1 MNNKIKILGL
11 SAFIAT
17 GMVPLGATQ
26 IFANEINPTQ
36 VEERNLDIDED
47 YDIDDNLEDV
57 DENEEIDD
65 SEIIPINDYV
75 EDYQSD
81 NNQESQDNSEDIDE
95 NEDQGGDDSQTT
107 PIKDYA
113 EGYQPDNNQEQKDNQ
128 EDINEN
134 KDRDS
139 NGEQDSE
146 DNNED
151 ELLIGQPKSNDT
163 PKTSDAGVGGYIGVI
178 IASIGGLFAVI
189 RKMI

>member
-1 MNNKIKILGL
+1 MKNKIKILGL

-17 GMVPLGATQ
+17 GMVPLGSTQ

-47 YDIDDNLEDV
+47 YDIDDNLEDI

-75 EDYQSD
+75 EDDQSD
-81 NNQESQDNSEDIDE
+81 NNQKDQDNS
-95 NEDQGGDDSQTT
+95 
-107 PIKDYA
+107 
-113 EGYQPDNNQEQKDNQ
+113 

>member
-1 MNNKIKILGL
+1 MKNKIKILGL

-17 GMVPLGATQ
+17 GMVPLGSTQ

-36 VEERNLDIDED
+36 VEERNLDIEED

-57 DENEEIDD
+57 DENEDIDD

-75 EDYQSD
+75 EDDQSD
-81 NNQESQDNSEDIDE
+81 NNQKDQDNL
-95 NEDQGGDDSQTT
+95 
-107 PIKDYA
+107 
-113 EGYQPDNNQEQKDNQ
+113 

>member
-1 MNNKIKILGL
+1 MKNKIKILGL

-17 GMVPLGATQ
+17 GMVPLGSTQ
-26 IFANEINPTQ
+26 IFANEVNPTQ
-36 VEERNLDIDED
+36 VEERNLDIEED

-57 DENEEIDD
+57 DENEDIDD

-75 EDYQSD
+75 EDDQSD
-81 NNQESQDNSEDIDE
+81 NNQKDQDNS
-95 NEDQGGDDSQTT
+95 
-107 PIKDYA
+107 
-113 EGYQPDNNQEQKDNQ
+113 

>member
-11 SAFIAT
+11 SEFIAT
-17 GMVPLGATQ
+17 GMVPLGSTQ

-36 VEERNLDIDED
+36 VEERNLDIEED

-57 DENEEIDD
+57 DENEDIDD

-75 EDYQSD
+75 EDDQSD
-81 NNQESQDNSEDIDE
+81 NNQKDQDNS
-95 NEDQGGDDSQTT
+95 
-107 PIKDYA
+107 
-113 EGYQPDNNQEQKDNQ
+113 

>member
-1 MNNKIKILGL
+1 MKNKIKILGL

-17 GMVPLGATQ
+17 GMVPLGSTQ
-26 IFANEINPTQ
+26 IFANEINPIQ
-36 VEERNLDIDED
+36 VEERNLDIEED

-57 DENEEIDD
+57 DENEDIDD

-81 NNQESQDNSEDIDE
+81 NNQKDQDNS
-95 NEDQGGDDSQTT
+95 
-107 PIKDYA
+107 
-113 EGYQPDNNQEQKDNQ
+113 

-139 NGEQDSE
+139 NEEQDSE
-146 DNNED
+146 NNNED

>member
-1 MNNKIKILGL
+1 MKNKIKILGL

-17 GMVPLGATQ
+17 GMVPLGSTQ

-36 VEERNLDIDED
+36 VEERNLDIEED

-57 DENEEIDD
+57 DENEDIDD

-75 EDYQSD
+75 EDDQSD
-81 NNQESQDNSEDIDE
+81 NNQKDQDNSEDI
-95 NEDQGGDDSQTT
+95 
-107 PIKDYA
+107 
-113 EGYQPDNNQEQKDNQ
+113 
-128 EDINEN
+128 NEN
-134 KDRDS
+134 NDRDS

>member
-1 MNNKIKILGL
+1 MKNKIKILGL

-17 GMVPLGATQ
+17 GMVPLGSTQ

-36 VEERNLDIDED
+36 VEERNLDIEED

-57 DENEEIDD
+57 DENEDIDD

-75 EDYQSD
+75 EDDQSD
-81 NNQESQDNSEDIDE
+81 NNQKDQDNS
-95 NEDQGGDDSQTT
+95 
-107 PIKDYA
+107 
-113 EGYQPDNNQEQKDNQ
+113 

-151 ELLIGQPKSNDT
+151 ELLIGQPKSNDP

>member
-95 NEDQGGDDSQTT
+95 NEDEGVDDSQTT

-128 EDINEN
+128 
-134 KDRDS
+134 
-139 NGEQDSE
+139 
-146 DNNED
+146 ED

-178 IASIGGLFAVI
+178 IASIGGLFAAI

>member
-1 MNNKIKILGL
+1 MKNKIKILGL

-17 GMVPLGATQ
+17 GMVPLGSTQ

-36 VEERNLDIDED
+36 VEERNLDIEED

-57 DENEEIDD
+57 DENEDIDD

-81 NNQESQDNSEDIDE
+81 NNQEDQDNS
-95 NEDQGGDDSQTT
+95 
-107 PIKDYA
+107 
-113 EGYQPDNNQEQKDNQ
+113 

-146 DNNED
+146 DNNKD

-178 IASIGGLFAVI
+178 IASICGLFAVI

>member
-17 GMVPLGATQ
+17 GMVPLGSTQ

-36 VEERNLDIDED
+36 VEERNLDIEED

-57 DENEEIDD
+57 DENEDIDD

-75 EDYQSD
+75 EDDQSD
-81 NNQESQDNSEDIDE
+81 NNQESQDNS
-95 NEDQGGDDSQTT
+95 
-107 PIKDYA
+107 
-113 EGYQPDNNQEQKDNQ
+113 

>member
-81 NNQESQDNSEDIDE
+81 NNQE
-95 NEDQGGDDSQTT
+95 
-107 PIKDYA
+107 
-113 EGYQPDNNQEQKDNQ
+113 QKDNQ

>member
-1 MNNKIKILGL
+1 MKNKIKILGL

-17 GMVPLGATQ
+17 SMVPLGSTQ

-36 VEERNLDIDED
+36 VEERNLDIEED

-57 DENEEIDD
+57 DENEDIDD

-75 EDYQSD
+75 EDDQSD
-81 NNQESQDNSEDIDE
+81 NNQKDQDNS
-95 NEDQGGDDSQTT
+95 
-107 PIKDYA
+107 
-113 EGYQPDNNQEQKDNQ
+113 

>member
-1 MNNKIKILGL
+1 MKNKIKILGL

-47 YDIDDNLEDV
+47 YDTDDNIEDV

-81 NNQESQDNSEDIDE
+81 NNQE
-95 NEDQGGDDSQTT
+95 
-107 PIKDYA
+107 
-113 EGYQPDNNQEQKDNQ
+113 QKDNQ
-128 EDINEN
+128 
-134 KDRDS
+134 
-139 NGEQDSE
+139 
-146 DNNED
+146 ED

>member
-1 MNNKIKILGL
+1 MKNKIKILGL

-17 GMVPLGATQ
+17 GMVPLGSTQ

-47 YDIDDNLEDV
+47 YDTDDNLEDV
-57 DENEEIDD
+57 DENEDIDD

-81 NNQESQDNSEDIDE
+81 NNQE
-95 NEDQGGDDSQTT
+95 
-107 PIKDYA
+107 
-113 EGYQPDNNQEQKDNQ
+113 QKDNQ
-128 EDINEN
+128 
-134 KDRDS
+134 
-139 NGEQDSE
+139 
-146 DNNED
+146 ED

>member
-47 YDIDDNLEDV
+47 YDTDDNLEDV

-95 NEDQGGDDSQTT
+95 NED
-107 PIKDYA
+107 
-113 EGYQPDNNQEQKDNQ
+113 
-128 EDINEN
+128 
-134 KDRDS
+134 
-139 NGEQDSE
+139 
-146 DNNED
+146 

>member
-17 GMVPLGATQ
+17 GMVPLGSTQ

-36 VEERNLDIDED
+36 VEERNLDIEED
-47 YDIDDNLEDV
+47 YDIDDNLEDI

-75 EDYQSD
+75 EDDQSD
-81 NNQESQDNSEDIDE
+81 NNQKDQDNS
-95 NEDQGGDDSQTT
+95 
-107 PIKDYA
+107 
-113 EGYQPDNNQEQKDNQ
+113 

>member
-47 YDIDDNLEDV
+47 YDTDDNLEDV

-95 NEDQGGDDSQTT
+95 NE
-107 PIKDYA
+107 
-113 EGYQPDNNQEQKDNQ
+113 
-128 EDINEN
+128 EDIGNHSMIDEEIDEPTQEFPIQNYRRSRN
-134 KDRDS
+134 K
-139 NGEQDSE
+139 
-146 DNNED
+146 
-151 ELLIGQPKSNDT
+151 K
-163 PKTSDAGVGGYIGVI
+163 
-178 IASIGGLFAVI
+178 
-189 RKMI
+189 

>member
-11 SAFIAT
+11 SAFIAI

-95 NEDQGGDDSQTT
+95 NED
-107 PIKDYA
+107 
-113 EGYQPDNNQEQKDNQ
+113 
-128 EDINEN
+128 
-134 KDRDS
+134 
-139 NGEQDSE
+139 
-146 DNNED
+146 

>member
-81 NNQESQDNSEDIDE
+81 NNQESQDNSEDVDE
-95 NEDQGGDDSQTT
+95 NEEIDDSEII
-107 PIKDYA
+107 PINDYV

-128 EDINEN
+128 
-134 KDRDS
+134 
-139 NGEQDSE
+139 
-146 DNNED
+146 ED

>member
-75 EDYQSD
+75 EDDQSD
-81 NNQESQDNSEDIDE
+81 NNQEGQDNSEDIDE
-95 NEDQGGDDSQTT
+95 NEDEGVDDSQTT

-128 EDINEN
+128 
-134 KDRDS
+134 
-139 NGEQDSE
+139 
-146 DNNED
+146 ED

>member
-1 MNNKIKILGL
+1 MNNKIKILVL

-57 DENEEIDD
+57 DENEDIDD

-75 EDYQSD
+75 EDDQSD
-81 NNQESQDNSEDIDE
+81 NNQEGQDNS
-95 NEDQGGDDSQTT
+95 
-107 PIKDYA
+107 
-113 EGYQPDNNQEQKDNQ
+113 

>member
-75 EDYQSD
+75 EDDQSD
-81 NNQESQDNSEDIDE
+81 NNQKDQDNSEDIDE
-95 NEDQGGDDSQTT
+95 NEDQGVDDSQTT

-128 EDINEN
+128 ED
-134 KDRDS
+134 
-139 NGEQDSE
+139 
-146 DNNED
+146 

-163 PKTSDAGVGGYIGVI
+163 PKTSDAGVGGYIVTM
-178 IASIGGLFAVI
+178 AAVVGGLFVLI
-189 RKMI
+189 RKMV

>member
-17 GMVPLGATQ
+17 GMVPLGSTQ

-36 VEERNLDIDED
+36 VEERNLDIEED

-57 DENEEIDD
+57 DENEDIDD

-75 EDYQSD
+75 EDDQSD
-81 NNQESQDNSEDIDE
+81 NNQEGQDNSEDIDE
-95 NEDQGGDDSQTT
+95 NE
-107 PIKDYA
+107 
-113 EGYQPDNNQEQKDNQ
+113 
-128 EDINEN
+128 
-134 KDRDS
+134 DRDS

>member
-36 VEERNLDIDED
+36 VEERNLDIEED

-57 DENEEIDD
+57 DENEDIDD

-75 EDYQSD
+75 EDDQSD
-81 NNQESQDNSEDIDE
+81 NNQKDQDNS
-95 NEDQGGDDSQTT
+95 
-107 PIKDYA
+107 
-113 EGYQPDNNQEQKDNQ
+113 

-189 RKMI
+189 RKII

>member
-1 MNNKIKILGL
+1 MKNKIKILGL

-17 GMVPLGATQ
+17 GMVPLGSTQ

-36 VEERNLDIDED
+36 VEERNLDIEED
-47 YDIDDNLEDV
+47 YDTDDNLEDV

-95 NEDQGGDDSQTT
+95 NED
-107 PIKDYA
+107 
-113 EGYQPDNNQEQKDNQ
+113 
-128 EDINEN
+128 
-134 KDRDS
+134 RDS

-163 PKTSDAGVGGYIGVI
+163 PKTSDSGVGGYIGVI

>member
-81 NNQESQDNSEDIDE
+81 NNQE
-95 NEDQGGDDSQTT
+95 
-107 PIKDYA
+107 
-113 EGYQPDNNQEQKDNQ
+113 QKDNQ

-146 DNNED
+146 DNNKD

>member
-26 IFANEINPTQ
+26 IFANEINPIQ

-95 NEDQGGDDSQTT
+95 NEDEGVDDSQTT

-128 EDINEN
+128 
-134 KDRDS
+134 
-139 NGEQDSE
+139 
-146 DNNED
+146 ED

>member
-1 MNNKIKILGL
+1 MKNKIKILGL

-36 VEERNLDIDED
+36 VEERNLDIGED

-81 NNQESQDNSEDIDE
+81 NNQE
-95 NEDQGGDDSQTT
+95 
-107 PIKDYA
+107 
-113 EGYQPDNNQEQKDNQ
+113 QKDNQ

-139 NGEQDSE
+139 NEEQDSE

-163 PKTSDAGVGGYIGVI
+163 PKTSVAGVGGYIGVI

>member
-36 VEERNLDIDED
+36 VEERNLDIDE
-47 YDIDDNLEDV
+47 
-57 DENEEIDD
+57 NEEIDD

-95 NEDQGGDDSQTT
+95 NEDEGVDDSQTT

-128 EDINEN
+128 
-134 KDRDS
+134 
-139 NGEQDSE
+139 
-146 DNNED
+146 ED

>member
-1 MNNKIKILGL
+1 MKNKIKILGL

-26 IFANEINPTQ
+26 IFANEINPIQ

-47 YDIDDNLEDV
+47 YDTDDNIEDV

-81 NNQESQDNSEDIDE
+81 NNQKDQDNS
-95 NEDQGGDDSQTT
+95 
-107 PIKDYA
+107 
-113 EGYQPDNNQEQKDNQ
+113 

>member
-36 VEERNLDIDED
+36 VEERNLDIEED

-57 DENEEIDD
+57 DENEDIDD

-75 EDYQSD
+75 EDDQSD
-81 NNQESQDNSEDIDE
+81 NNQEGQDNSEDIDE
-95 NEDQGGDDSQTT
+95 NEDQGVDDSQTT

-128 EDINEN
+128 
-134 KDRDS
+134 
-139 NGEQDSE
+139 
-146 DNNED
+146 ED

>member
-47 YDIDDNLEDV
+47 YDTDDNLEDV

-75 EDYQSD
+75 EDDQSD

-95 NEDQGGDDSQTT
+95 
-107 PIKDYA
+107 
-113 EGYQPDNNQEQKDNQ
+113 
-128 EDINEN
+128 
-134 KDRDS
+134 
-139 NGEQDSE
+139 
-146 DNNED
+146 NED

>member
-1 MNNKIKILGL
+1 MKNKIKILGL

-95 NEDQGGDDSQTT
+95 NEDEGVDDSQTT

-128 EDINEN
+128 ED
-134 KDRDS
+134 
-139 NGEQDSE
+139 
-146 DNNED
+146 

-178 IASIGGLFAVI
+178 TASIGGLFAVI

>member
-1 MNNKIKILGL
+1 MKNKIKILGL
-11 SAFIAT
+11 SAFIAI

-95 NEDQGGDDSQTT
+95 NED
-107 PIKDYA
+107 
-113 EGYQPDNNQEQKDNQ
+113 
-128 EDINEN
+128 
-134 KDRDS
+134 
-139 NGEQDSE
+139 
-146 DNNED
+146 

>member
-11 SAFIAT
+11 SAFIAI

-95 NEDQGGDDSQTT
+95 NEDQGVDDSQTT

-113 EGYQPDNNQEQKDNQ
+113 ESYQPDNNQEQKDNQ
-128 EDINEN
+128 
-134 KDRDS
+134 
-139 NGEQDSE
+139 
-146 DNNED
+146 ED

-163 PKTSDAGVGGYIGVI
+163 PKTSDAGVGGYIVTM
-178 IASIGGLFAVI
+178 AAVVGGLFVLI
-189 RKMI
+189 RKMV

>member
-1 MNNKIKILGL
+1 MKNKIKILGL

-17 GMVPLGATQ
+17 GMVPLGSTQ

-36 VEERNLDIDED
+36 VEERNLDIEED

-57 DENEEIDD
+57 DENEDIDD

-75 EDYQSD
+75 EDDQSD
-81 NNQESQDNSEDIDE
+81 NNQKDQDNSEDI
-95 NEDQGGDDSQTT
+95 
-107 PIKDYA
+107 
-113 EGYQPDNNQEQKDNQ
+113 
-128 EDINEN
+128 NEN
-134 KDRDS
+134 KYRDS

>member
-17 GMVPLGATQ
+17 GMVPLGVTQ

-36 VEERNLDIDED
+36 VEERNL
-47 YDIDDNLEDV
+47 DIDDNLEDV

-95 NEDQGGDDSQTT
+95 NEDQGVDDSQTT

-113 EGYQPDNNQEQKDNQ
+113 ESYQPDNNQEQKDNQ
-128 EDINEN
+128 
-134 KDRDS
+134 
-139 NGEQDSE
+139 
-146 DNNED
+146 ED

>member
-1 MNNKIKILGL
+1 MKNKIKILGL

-17 GMVPLGATQ
+17 GMVPLGSTQ

-36 VEERNLDIDED
+36 VEERNLDIEED

-57 DENEEIDD
+57 DENEDIDD

-75 EDYQSD
+75 EDDQSD
-81 NNQESQDNSEDIDE
+81 NNQKDQDNS
-95 NEDQGGDDSQTT
+95 
-107 PIKDYA
+107 
-113 EGYQPDNNQEQKDNQ
+113 

-146 DNNED
+146 DNNKD
-151 ELLIGQPKSNDT
+151 ELLIAQPKSNDT